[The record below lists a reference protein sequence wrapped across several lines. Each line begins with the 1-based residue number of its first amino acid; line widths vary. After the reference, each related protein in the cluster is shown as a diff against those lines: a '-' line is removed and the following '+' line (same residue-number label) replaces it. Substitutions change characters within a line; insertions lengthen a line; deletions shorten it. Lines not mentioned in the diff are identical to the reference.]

1 MKGLTEAHTCRLSS
15 ISTVLT
21 AWLYVSDLFL
31 LRCTLFK
38 LPQLSRSTINIL
50 VKTATLVLI
59 ILGRAVSIFTG
70 KKFLKSEFPP
80 HPPRFS
86 GTHVHGTV
94 GTPTLSQIHGHK
106 YRRFITLITKHR
118 HRAIRLAL
126 LRYLS
131 GCMISMIG
139 MTPKLPRF

>member
-80 HPPRFS
+80 PVLGYSCAWNS
-86 GTHVHGTV
+86 GDSYPQSNSWAQVQAIYYSYHEASAPSN
-94 GTPTLSQIHGHK
+94 PTCLAEVS
-106 YRRFITLITKHR
+106 F
-118 HRAIRLAL
+118 RLHDQYG
-126 LRYLS
+126 RNNS
-131 GCMISMIG
+131 
-139 MTPKLPRF
+139 